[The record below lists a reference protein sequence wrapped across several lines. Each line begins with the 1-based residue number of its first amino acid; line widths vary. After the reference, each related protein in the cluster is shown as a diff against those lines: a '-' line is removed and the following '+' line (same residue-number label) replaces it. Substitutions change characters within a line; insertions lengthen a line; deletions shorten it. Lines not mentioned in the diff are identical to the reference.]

1 MMVIMG
7 TASQLPPGLEVSLA
21 AYRHSVFI
29 EALGWQLPAEDWL
42 ERDQFDRDDTVYVVA
57 QGERGEVCGCA
68 RLLPTT
74 KAYLLGDV
82 FPELMNGLPLPH
94 DRHIW
99 ELSRFS
105 TMPVG
110 DSFAVSRE
118 AARAR
123 FCTLFAAVAEVASAH
138 GASRLITVT
147 ALGVERILR
156 SIGIHAHR
164 VGPPRIVDCK
174 PTLAM
179 WIELDSQT
187 RRALGLHEACDV
199 GVKQ

>member
-1 MMVIMG
+1 MMVVTG
-7 TASQLPPGLEVSLA
+7 TACQLPPGLEVSLA
-21 AYRHSVFI
+21 AYRHSVFV
-29 EALGWQLPAEDWL
+29 EALGWQLPAEGWL

-57 QGERGEVCGCA
+57 QGGRGEVCGCA

-74 KAYLLGDV
+74 RAYLLGDV
-82 FPELMNGLPLPH
+82 FPELMNGFPLPH
-94 DRHIW
+94 DRHVW

-110 DSFAVSRE
+110 DSLTVSRE
-118 AARAR
+118 EARVR
-123 FCTLFAAVAEVASAH
+123 FCTLFAGVVEVASAH

-164 VGPPRIVDCK
+164 AGPPKIIDSK

-179 WIELDSQT
+179 WIELDSLTHQS
-187 RRALGLHEACDV
+187 LGLHETCDV
-199 GVKQ
+199 RVKQ

>member
-1 MMVIMG
+1 MMVVAG
-7 TASQLPPGLEVSLA
+7 TACQLPSGLEVSLA
-21 AYRHSVFI
+21 AYRHSVFV
-29 EALGWQLPAEDWL
+29 EALGWQLPVEGWL

-82 FPELMNGLPLPH
+82 FPEMMNGSPLPH
-94 DRHIW
+94 DPQIW
-99 ELSRFS
+99 ELSRFA

-110 DSFAVSRE
+110 DSQVVSRE
-118 AARAR
+118 DARAR
-123 FCTLFAAVAEVASAH
+123 FCTLFAAMVEVASAH

-164 VGPPRIVDCK
+164 VGPPRIVDGK

-187 RRALGLHEACDV
+187 HQALGLRAASDV
-199 GVKQ
+199 SVRQ